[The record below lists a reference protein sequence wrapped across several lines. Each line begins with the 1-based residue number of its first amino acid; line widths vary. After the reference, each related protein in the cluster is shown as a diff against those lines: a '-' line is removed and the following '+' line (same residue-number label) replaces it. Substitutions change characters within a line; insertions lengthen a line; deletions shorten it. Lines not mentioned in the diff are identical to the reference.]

1 MRTVRPLFV
10 LQVLKPDNTT
20 YQSSFNMPWDRD
32 VVFQR
37 RPASE
42 VNLTWGARSMT
53 FNDAVCGVLYPNHWY
68 TYVDSSTPAMEADIN
83 GRPETSPPST
93 GYDLMPVVLLALL
106 FGAVVG
112 SVIARM
118 SSRRRRAA
126 AHAGGAMR
134 HVQLVEEYDMRPLE
148 QLSRRSA
155 LDAN

>member
-1 MRTVRPLFV
+1 MRPLFV
-10 LQVLKPDNTT
+10 IQVLKPDGTT

-83 GRPETSPPST
+83 GRPETSPPSAAPTGEADST

-112 SVIARM
+112 SVTARM
-118 SSRRRRAA
+118 SSRQKRSAA

-148 QLSRRSA
+148 PS
-155 LDAN
+155 

>member
-1 MRTVRPLFV
+1 MRPLFV
-10 LQVLKPDNTT
+10 IQVLKPDGTT

-68 TYVDSSTPAMEADIN
+68 TYVDSSTPATTGEAD
-83 GRPETSPPST
+83 ST

-112 SVIARM
+112 SVTARM
-118 SSRRRRAA
+118 SSRQKRSAA

>member
-1 MRTVRPLFV
+1 MRPLFV

-68 TYVDSSTPAMEADIN
+68 TYVDSSTPAMEAD
-83 GRPETSPPST
+83 ST
-93 GYDLMPVVLLALL
+93 GYDLMPVVLLLALL

-112 SVIARM
+112 SVTARM
-118 SSRRRRAA
+118 SSRQTRAA
-126 AHAGGAMR
+126 AHEGGAMR

>member
-1 MRTVRPLFV
+1 
-10 LQVLKPDNTT
+10 
-20 YQSSFNMPWDRD
+20 
-32 VVFQR
+32 
-37 RPASE
+37 
-42 VNLTWGARSMT
+42 MT

-112 SVIARM
+112 SVAARM
-118 SSRRRRAA
+118 SRRQTRAA